1 LDREERGK
9 GELSAIQEVERDFD
23 LTVVSIVRLTNIV
36 DYLTMQEGNE
46 QLIQQMEKYR
56 EEYGITT

>member
-9 GELSAIQEVERDFD
+9 GDLSAIQEVERDFD

-36 DYLTMQEGNE
+36 DYLTMEEGNE
-46 QLIQQMEKYR
+46 QLIQQMERYR
-56 EEYGITT
+56 EEYGINA